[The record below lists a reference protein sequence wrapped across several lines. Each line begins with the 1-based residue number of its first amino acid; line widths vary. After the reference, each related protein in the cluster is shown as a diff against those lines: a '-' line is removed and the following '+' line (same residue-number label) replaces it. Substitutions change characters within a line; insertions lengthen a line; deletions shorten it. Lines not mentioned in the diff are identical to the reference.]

1 MPGIS
6 ITQAKPPFIL
16 AIDIGTSSVRALL
29 YDASCRII
37 EPETYF
43 GRAQVALQTDVT
55 GMAVFEPLAVPKAVV
70 DVVDSLLEK
79 LQGKIDHIHAVAID
93 AFVSSMIGLD
103 KDFSPLTPL
112 YTYADTRC
120 AKDAQY
126 LRENYNESDIH
137 DRNGC
142 MIHSSYLPAR
152 LRWEKRTNPDRFSSV
167 SYWWSLGSFLSQQF
181 LGCSD
186 VSVSTASWTGLL
198 DRKKLQWDHFW
209 VQELGLKQE
218 QLPHISD
225 FGPGL
230 PNLKSEWKKRW
241 PTLTNA
247 LWFLAIGDGAAAN
260 VGSGCT
266 NDRNIA
272 LTIGTTAAM
281 RIVPSVIP
289 EKIPLGLWNYRV
301 DAKRPLVGGALTE
314 GGNVHEWLL
323 KSLRLPEPS
332 ECEKL
337 LLQMKPAAHGLSMLP
352 FFAGER
358 APGWRDDASATLHG
372 IRLNTKPIDIFQAGL
387 EAVALRLGQIYRR
400 LSPLAHPDHRILA
413 SGGFLNSPAWAQII
427 ANVLGKPITACLEPE
442 ATSRGIAWLALESMG
457 KLDLSISQSPE
468 LGCTYEPNPDAHL
481 VYQEALL
488 AQEDLY
494 KKLLG

>member
-6 ITQAKPPFIL
+6 LAQAKPPFIL
-16 AIDIGTSSVRALL
+16 AIDVGTSSVRALL

-43 GRAQVALQTDVT
+43 GRTQVALQTDAT

-70 DVVDSLLEK
+70 DVVDSILAK
-79 LQGKIDHIHAVAID
+79 LQGIVDSIDAVAID
-93 AFVSSMIGLD
+93 TFVSSMIGLG
-103 KDFSPLTPL
+103 KNFAPLTPL

-126 LRENYNESDIH
+126 LRDNYDLSDIH

-152 LRWEKRTNPDRFSSV
+152 LRWEKRTNPDRFNAV
-167 SYWWSLGSFLSQQF
+167 FHWWSLGSFLSQQF

-198 DRKKLQWDHFW
+198 DRKKLQWDHVW
-209 VQELGLKQE
+209 MQELDLKQG
-218 QLPHISD
+218 QLPLISD

-230 PNLKSEWKKRW
+230 PNLKSEWKNRW
-241 PTLTNA
+241 PSLANA

-266 NDRNIA
+266 NDHHIA

-281 RIVPSVIP
+281 RIVPSMIP

-323 KSLRLPEPS
+323 KNLRLPEPS

-358 APGWRDDASATLHG
+358 APGWRDDASATFHG
-372 IRLNTKPIDIFQAGL
+372 IRLNTKPIDIFHAGL
-387 EAVALRLGQIYRR
+387 EAVALRLGEIYRR

-457 KLDLSISQSPE
+457 KLDLVKSQSPE
-468 LGCTYEPNPDAHL
+468 LGCTYEPNFNAHQI
-481 VYQEALL
+481 YQEALL
-488 AQEDLY
+488 AQENLY